1 MNSKMKLA
9 NNPIQMPRTSV
20 GGYWPSLFVQL
31 TEKVQQH
38 SVNNTA
44 NNPATQAEDRIC
56 GKFYG
61 SEGSTEV
68 VGDRC
73 PG

>member
-1 MNSKMKLA
+1 MNSKLTLA
-9 NNPIQMPRTSV
+9 RNPIQMPTASV

-31 TEKVQQH
+31 TEKTQQH
-38 SVNNTA
+38 NSNPA
-44 NNPATQAEDRIC
+44 NNSATQVAEDRIC

-61 SEGSTEV
+61 SEDGTEV

-73 PG
+73 R

>member
-1 MNSKMKLA
+1 MNSKLNFVK
-9 NNPIQMPRTSV
+9 NPIQMPTASV

-31 TEKVQQH
+31 TEKTQQH
-38 SVNNTA
+38 NSNNTA
-44 NNPATQAEDRIC
+44 INSATQDRIC

-61 SEGSTEV
+61 SEGGTEV

-73 PG
+73 KV